1 LMSRFLLRK
10 SQLAASLV
18 ECSLLLALII
28 MIATPA
34 ISFLSFSTN
43 RMFCGMVAHDDPA
56 VGKAHYKAGKD
67 GSLHCWVWHSN
78 PFNSS
83 SNPNLYYF

>member
-1 LMSRFLLRK
+1 LRK

-43 RMFCGMVAHDDPA
+43 RMFCGMVRYDDQSFA
-56 VGKAHYKAGKD
+56 RGFWKQGSD
-67 GSLHCWVWHSN
+67 GNYHCWKSTVTIAN
-78 PFNSS
+78 PG
-83 SNPNLYYF
+83 LYYF

>member
-1 LMSRFLLRK
+1 LLRK

-43 RMFCGMVAHDDPA
+43 RMFCGLVRDDDSEQ
-56 VGKAHYKAGKD
+56 GKAHYKKGADGSIHCWRNSRSPFNKD
-67 GSLHCWVWHSN
+67 GNHAT
-78 PFNSS
+78 
-83 SNPNLYYF
+83 YYF